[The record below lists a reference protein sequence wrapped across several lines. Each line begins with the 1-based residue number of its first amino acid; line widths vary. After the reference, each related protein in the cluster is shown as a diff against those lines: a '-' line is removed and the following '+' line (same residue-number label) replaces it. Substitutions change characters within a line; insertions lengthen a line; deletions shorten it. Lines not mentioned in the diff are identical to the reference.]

1 MNATLKGYIKPSPKT
16 LPTPSTLHPETPGRV
31 LGFKGL
37 GFRVFFIAWTW
48 WIQIGLQGPDKS
60 CRFGVEI

>member
-37 GFRVFFIAWTW
+37 GFFYRMDMVDT
-48 WIQIGLQGPDKS
+48 K
-60 CRFGVEI
+60 